1 MVNRLAGPWLME
13 LDDDSLAVSPA
24 EVEGEVWDRL
34 VARLAVPAEA
44 SPASGPRQPPSTLC
58 RRQVVADIERLVA
71 QLVAEVD
78 RLLER
83 FDPALAPTARDSGSW
98 TKAQRA
104 SLLAHASGALVER
117 TDAPAPE
124 RA

>member
-1 MVNRLAGPWLME
+1 ME
-13 LDDDSLAVSPA
+13 LDDASATSPA
-24 EVEGEVWDRL
+24 EGEVWDRL
-34 VARLAVPAEA
+34 VARLAEPGEPLPMA
-44 SPASGPRQPPSTLC
+44 GTRQPTSTLS

-71 QLVAEVD
+71 QLMAEVD

-83 FDPALAPTARDSGSW
+83 FDPALASAARDAGSW

-104 SLLAHASGALVER
+104 SLLAHASGTLIER
-117 TDAPAPE
+117 SDAPAPE